1 MYNAANLN
9 GTVQVKSME
18 NQDNKKIVV
27 LQVLPEL
34 GQGGVELGTIEIAS
48 ELQKQGIENYVASEG
63 GRMEYNLDR
72 IKVKHFTL
80 PLKTKNIF
88 KMYLN
93 SLRLV
98 RIIKKYGITIVHAR
112 SRAPAWS
119 AYWAAKRCGVHF
131 VTTFHGTYGLGPW
144 GIKKFYNKIMTYG
157 ERVIAISNHIKQHIL
172 QNYKTDES
180 KIRLIHRCVNMENFN
195 VETTSAERMIKYLE
209 DNHIPEDKPIVTL
222 IGRLTNWKGQ
232 KLLIEAL
239 HLIDD
244 EDFFCVIIGDDQGR
258 KKYASELRKM
268 IANYNLTDRFLFIRN
283 VKDIPAAMMVSDVV
297 LSTSIEPEAFGRI
310 AIEGQAMGRVVVASN
325 IGGSVETVI
334 DGVTG
339 RLYESTSAKALSEA
353 IEWALHLS
361 TEERE
366 KIGAAGIKNVKEHFT
381 KQIMCDK
388 TIEVYKELINL

>member
-1 MYNAANLN
+1 
-9 GTVQVKSME
+9 ME

-48 ELQKQGIENYVASEG
+48 ELQKRGIENYVASEG
-63 GRMEYNLDR
+63 GRMEYNLER

-93 SLRLV
+93 SLRLA

-172 QNYKTDES
+172 KNYKTDES

-209 DNHIPEDKPIVTL
+209 DNNIPEDKPILTL

-239 HLIDD
+239 NLIDN

-258 KKYASELRKM
+258 KKYSSELRKM
-268 IANYNLTDRFLFIRN
+268 IAHYNMTDRFLFIRN

-339 RLYESTSAKALSEA
+339 RLYESTSAKALAEA
-353 IEWALHLS
+353 IDWALHLS
-361 TEERE
+361 TDERE

>member
-1 MYNAANLN
+1 
-9 GTVQVKSME
+9 ME
-18 NQDNKKIVV
+18 NQENKKIVV

-48 ELQKQGIENYVASEG
+48 ELQKRGIENYVASEG
-63 GRMEYNLDR
+63 GRMEYNLER

-93 SLRLV
+93 SLRLA

-172 QNYKTDES
+172 KNYKTDES

-209 DNHIPEDKPIVTL
+209 DNNIPEDKPIVTL

-239 HLIDD
+239 HLIDN

-258 KKYASELRKM
+258 KKYSSELRKM
-268 IANYNLTDRFLFIRN
+268 IANYNMTDRFLFIRN

-325 IGGSVETVI
+325 IGGSIETVI

-339 RLYESTSAKALSEA
+339 RLYESTSAQALSEA

-361 TEERE
+361 TDERE

>member
-1 MYNAANLN
+1 
-9 GTVQVKSME
+9 ME
-18 NQDNKKIVV
+18 NQKDKKIVV

-48 ELQKQGIENYVASEG
+48 ELQKQGIENYVASQG
-63 GRMEYNLDR
+63 GRMEYNLER

-93 SLRLV
+93 SLRLAK
-98 RIIKKYGITIVHAR
+98 IIKKYGVTIVHAR

-172 QNYKTDES
+172 KNYKVDEN
-180 KIRLIHRCVNMENFN
+180 KIRLIHRCVNLDNFN
-195 VETTSAERMIKYLE
+195 VETTSAERLIKYLE
-209 DNHIPEDKPIVTL
+209 ENNIPEDKSIVTL

-239 HLIDD
+239 HLLKD
-244 EDFFCVIIGDDQGR
+244 EDFFCVMIGDDQGR
-258 KKYASELRKM
+258 KKYSSELRKM
-268 IANYNLTDRFLFIRN
+268 IAEYDMTDRFLFIRN
-283 VKDIPAAMMVSDVV
+283 VKDVPAAMMVSDVV

-310 AIEGQAMGRVVVASN
+310 AIEGQSMGRVVVASN

-339 RLYESTSAKALSEA
+339 RLYESSSAEDLAAA
-353 IEWALHLS
+353 IKWALHLS